1 MKAKQRDRDL
11 LFETSR
17 PDITNRL
24 RDLVKIPHVVRDDI
38 RNGPR
43 NPSLSLARRVA
54 DNVLSF
60 QLHYGLQG
68 RMGQAGAAI
77 NELARNLNEI

>member
-1 MKAKQRDRDL
+1 MKAKKRDRDL

-60 QLHYGLQG
+60 QLHYGSQG
-68 RMGQAGAAI
+68 RMGQAEAAT